1 MKLGH
6 KKERER
12 EMYHRYIV
20 SSVSDYSR
28 NTSVYFLCLL
38 HIWIFV
44 L

>member
-12 EMYHRYIV
+12 KTYHRKTV
-20 SSVSDYSR
+20 SNVSDYSR
-28 NTSVYFLCLL
+28 NTSVYFLCLF
-38 HIWIFV
+38 HTCIFA